1 MDITDTEKDEIIN
14 EINIL
19 QRRTKLLQK
28 LINEENHNI
37 TSVIQPQS
45 VVNDKSKT
53 TFKSRSIC

>member
-37 TSVIQPQS
+37 TSVIQPHS

>member
-28 LINEENHNI
+28 LINDENKDI

-45 VVNDKSKT
+45 VVNHKSNT